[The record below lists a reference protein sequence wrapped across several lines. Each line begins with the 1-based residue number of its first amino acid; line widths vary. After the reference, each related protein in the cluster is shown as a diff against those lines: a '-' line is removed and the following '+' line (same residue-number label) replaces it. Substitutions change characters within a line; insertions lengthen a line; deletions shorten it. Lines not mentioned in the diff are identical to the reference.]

1 MRYGELW
8 NIVENNLRYT
18 DKDLWVGTIKDGY
31 ERVSDGE
38 KAKSKREA
46 INKSGDKG
54 ALFFSSS
61 ERVNTRYLIEK
72 KLEEVPATLFRFVK
86 CR

>member
-8 NIVENNLRYT
+8 DIVENNLRYT
-18 DKDLWVGTIKDGY
+18 DKELWLGTIKEGF
-31 ERVSDGE
+31 ERLSDGE

-61 ERVNTRYLIEK
+61 ERAH
-72 KLEEVPATLFRFVK
+72 PSFVVS
-86 CR
+86 